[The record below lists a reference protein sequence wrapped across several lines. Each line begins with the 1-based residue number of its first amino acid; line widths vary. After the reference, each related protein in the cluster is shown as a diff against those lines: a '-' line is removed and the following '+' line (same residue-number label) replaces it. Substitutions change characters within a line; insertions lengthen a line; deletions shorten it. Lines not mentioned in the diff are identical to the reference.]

1 MEKTSRC
8 VHARKYRSGLY
19 NWNIKNKKM
28 DVRGYGGFYEIII
41 NTHEYGV
48 NLSGA
53 AARTGNLTKQRK

>member
-1 MEKTSRC
+1 
-8 VHARKYRSGLY
+8 
-19 NWNIKNKKM
+19 M